1 MPYSIVPF
9 KYGFRVCKKD
19 DKDKCFSNK
28 PLPRKQAI
36 KQMQAIIISENK
48 NNNVIKIN
56 QRKYKQKGG
65 QRCW

>member
-1 MPYSIVPF
+1 MSYSIVPF

-19 DKDKCFSNK
+19 NKDKCFSNK
-28 PLPRKQAI
+28 PLKKDVAI
-36 KQMQAIIISENK
+36 KQMKAIIISE

-56 QRKYKQKGG
+56 QHKPKQKGG